1 MRFDKGK
8 AMYRRHREHDLNAG
22 FTTGMLTG
30 AMVGVGLALLFAPK
44 AGSMLREDIG
54 ESVGT
59 LREAIGRRYREIADR
74 AGVELENFQDRV
86 ERAAQS
92 VESSAREFVETA
104 AQRVRSDWRTTQD
117 S

>member
-1 MRFDKGK
+1 MH
-8 AMYRRHREHDLNAG
+8 RREREHDLSAG
-22 FTTGMLTG
+22 FTTGVLTG

-54 ESVGT
+54 ENVST
-59 LREAIGRRYREIADR
+59 LREAIGRRYREMAER

-86 ERAAQS
+86 ERAAQT
-92 VESSAREFVETA
+92 VETSARELVDAA
-104 AQRVRSDWRTTQD
+104 AQRVRSDWRGSQD